1 MIGRRGFLQLGPAAL
16 ASTLVPDWNSALGA
30 VTTGGAC
37 KIRRGIVDR
46 RFPVSSAFGKALN
59 KQKIHT
65 SDVSNGI
72 ARLWYHGLRSELRT
86 NRAPIA
92 GLTGRSM
99 LFCLEE
105 LARDVDMRVVVRVDH
120 LIEADGRVRH
130 DVSGS
135 ADFFAGA
142 QLQHA
147 DESLGQLAA
156 LLVTRVP
163 AQLPQLAAQKKTGP
177 AAPENLTALVT
188 WVIA

>member
-1 MIGRRGFLQLGPAAL
+1 MIGRRSFLQLGPAAL
-16 ASTLVPDWNSALGA
+16 ASTLVLDWNRALGA
-30 VTTGGAC
+30 VFPDRAS
-37 KIRRGIVDR
+37 KIRLGIVDQR
-46 RFPVSSAFGKALN
+46 IAVSNAFGNALVA
-59 KQKIHT
+59 QGVGT
-65 SDVSNGI
+65 TDVGNDV
-72 ARLWYHGLRSELRT
+72 ARLWYDNLRADLREC
-86 NRAPIA
+86 RAPLA
-92 GLTGRSM
+92 GLTDRST

-142 QLQHA
+142 QPQHA

-156 LLVTRVP
+156 LLVTQDS
-163 AQLPQLAAQKKTGP
+163 AQAPQLAAQKKTGP
-177 AAPENLTALVT
+177 GAPENLTALVT